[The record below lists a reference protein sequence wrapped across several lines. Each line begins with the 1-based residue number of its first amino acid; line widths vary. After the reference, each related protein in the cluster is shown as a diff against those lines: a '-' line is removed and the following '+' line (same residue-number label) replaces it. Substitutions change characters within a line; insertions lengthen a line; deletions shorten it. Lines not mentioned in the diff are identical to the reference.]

1 MNSLVL
7 LQLLILSNF
16 CHRLNHVINR
26 VPVLHQALK
35 VLGRVE
41 PPFLSGLHKLQVPF
55 DSPSRFAL
63 VTAKIAEHE
72 LMHLPHVANKYLGS
86 LVELST

>member
-1 MNSLVL
+1 
-7 LQLLILSNF
+7 
-16 CHRLNHVINR
+16 LNHVINR
-26 VPVLHQALK
+26 LPVLHQALK

-41 PPFLSGLHKLQVPF
+41 PLLSRLHKLQVPF

-72 LMHLPHVANKYLGS
+72 LMHLLHVANKYLGS